1 MKANKIVQKAP
12 RYTLMLS
19 ILPVIMMYK
28 VPFVGMGVSTILIMV
43 SMIYALYVALAN
55 INNVKVNMLLPI
67 YLYFLY
73 VMTKSSLQNVELSI
87 AILLHLSAISTGIV
101 NVPYLRKTIE
111 TVAIMATI
119 GVIAQQIFHLF
130 IGKHIPLV
138 APLYLLDS
146 LSSYTTALLTGITK
160 EGLYRPCSF
169 FLEPSHFSAYC
180 IIALG
185 SSLYHEIPM
194 YKKAIFITIGMLL
207 TTSGIGLVLSAVVWG
222 WWYMTEYKTF
232 SLHKIVIRVS
242 LLLSICFILYMIL
255 DNISYFHVVFSR
267 IIGNSGTD
275 YNAIDGRLF
284 WWDTYFGDKAFTD
297 FLWGYGEENLPDE
310 YFTGFMKQIYAYGI
324 TGFVL
329 FVLYV
334 LVFILKSKKFPNL
347 SMCIY
352 FGLLF
357 VSNHTGF
364 ISMIFYL
371 GVLLALYLEQLN
383 NKYLLLSNENK

>member
-1 MKANKIVQKAP
+1 
-12 RYTLMLS
+12 
-19 ILPVIMMYK
+19 
-28 VPFVGMGVSTILIMV
+28 
-43 SMIYALYVALAN
+43 
-55 INNVKVNMLLPI
+55 
-67 YLYFLY
+67 
-73 VMTKSSLQNVELSI
+73 
-87 AILLHLSAISTGIV
+87 
-101 NVPYLRKTIE
+101 
-111 TVAIMATI
+111 
-119 GVIAQQIFHLF
+119 
-130 IGKHIPLV
+130 
-138 APLYLLDS
+138 
-146 LSSYTTALLTGITK
+146 
-160 EGLYRPCSF
+160 
-169 FLEPSHFSAYC
+169 
-180 IIALG
+180 
-185 SSLYHEIPM
+185 
-194 YKKAIFITIGMLL
+194 
-207 TTSGIGLVLSAVVWG
+207 
-222 WWYMTEYKTF
+222 
-232 SLHKIVIRVS
+232 
-242 LLLSICFILYMIL
+242 MIL